1 MTSNPPNS
9 TKPKYIHSFSLNFT
23 YESELLGEDPA
34 EEAIVL
40 ADVKRYL
47 KDMLSSNKDLD
58 LEWWGTEDKEE
69 ICVDCGRDNT
79 GYGDHCTSDDCPSNS
94 ED

>member
-1 MTSNPPNS
+1 MNPPNS

-23 YESELLGEDPA
+23 YKSDLLGEDPA

-40 ADVKRYL
+40 ADVKQYL
-47 KDMLSSNKDLD
+47 QGVLSSNQGLD
-58 LEWWGTEDKEE
+58 LEWWGTDDNEEEE
-69 ICVDCGRDNT
+69 ICPDCGRDNT
-79 GYGDHCTSDDCPSNS
+79 GYGSDCTADDCPSNQ